1 MCCPALKHLN
11 LSGCQSLTDCAFAF
25 PSSTSSS
32 SKCYSDT
39 FQPGCHLTSVD
50 ISGCHSI
57 TTKAIKYLVTICGP
71 TLKHINLA
79 CTGVDSI
86 ALLHL
91 AGLNM
96 DHLARLVSDR
106 DYVSF
111 DLLEF
116 PEDAKHLFNNHS
128 SLPCY
133 SMHKANQTARDQ
145 DEEQSLAAEDTVNIC
160 DSSRS
165 EITQEVFP
173 DSNIDLIPQTC
184 VSLSNDVVNDNS
196 LFTDLCDH
204 DDEMEQTVELRML
217 KDSLCVISKSIQK
230 EDLCNCA
237 GFSDDESDD
246 SFKTADETPPCSFLL
261 EEEESLQVL
270 GQTHS
275 EMEKTP
281 ESQESCCEGK
291 HDISVQLINS
301 GEANKLSCCNLTT
314 ENKTKQKSDE
324 ETYPSDNAVPLEGHG
339 GEDPG
344 CSGLESVDHKRT
356 NVADFATQEIFE
368 EYYDTLSHLEGACA
382 EEKNLN
388 EVIPAQ
394 ESVSRPFSNEKQD
407 MTSMTSMESTETGM
421 LTNTMPHKGVTD
433 EELNCLSSKEQAD
446 LVIEIQTYQ
455 PQITSLDITNI
466 SYQSKQLGMACL
478 KIFARACNRLKHFSI
493 SGNVFDDEDLGYI
506 LKNEPELESLTLVS
520 FFLEL
525 LLYFKWLPISWN
537 RWLICGEHTFM
548 PLTRFM

>member
-11 LSGCQSLTDCAFAF
+11 LSGCQGLTDSAFAF
-25 PSSTSSS
+25 SSSTSSS
-32 SKCYSDT
+32 GKCYSDT
-39 FQPGCHLTSVD
+39 SQPGCHLTSVD

-79 CTGVDSI
+79 CTGVDCI

-91 AGLNM
+91 AGLNI
-96 DHLARLVSDR
+96 DHLARLVSDG
-106 DYVSF
+106 DYASF

-133 SMHKANQTARDQ
+133 SMHKAKQTARDQ

-160 DSSRS
+160 DSIRS
-165 EITQEVFP
+165 EITHEVFP
-173 DSNIDLIPQTC
+173 DSNIDLISQTC
-184 VSLSNDVVNDNS
+184 VSSSNEVNDNS
-196 LFTDLCDH
+196 LFTDLSDH
-204 DDEMEQTVELRML
+204 DDEMERTVDLTML
-217 KDSLCVISKSIQK
+217 KDSLFVISKSIQK

-261 EEEESLQVL
+261 EEEEGLQVS

-281 ESQESCCEGK
+281 ESQENCSEGK
-291 HDISVQLINS
+291 HDIGVHLINS

-314 ENKTKQKSDE
+314 ENETKQNSDE
-324 ETYPSDNAVPLEGHG
+324 QAYPSDYTVPLEGHG

-344 CSGLESVDHKRT
+344 CSGLESVDYKRT

-382 EEKNLN
+382 EDKNVN
-388 EVIPAQ
+388 EVTPAQ
-394 ESVSRPFSNEKQD
+394 EPMLRRFSYDKQD
-407 MTSMTSMESTETGM
+407 KTSMASMGSTETGM
-421 LTNTMPHKGVTD
+421 FTDTMHQKGFKD
-433 EELNCLSSKEQAD
+433 EEFNCLSSKKHGD

-478 KIFARACNRLKHFSI
+478 KIFARACNCLKNFSI
-493 SGNVFDDEDLGYI
+493 SGNVFDDEDLVYI

-520 FFLEL
+520 FFLIIVFEVVT
-525 LLYFKWLPISWN
+525 YFMEEVVYLWGN
-537 RWLICGEHTFM
+537 TFM
-548 PLTRFM
+548 PLTRCM